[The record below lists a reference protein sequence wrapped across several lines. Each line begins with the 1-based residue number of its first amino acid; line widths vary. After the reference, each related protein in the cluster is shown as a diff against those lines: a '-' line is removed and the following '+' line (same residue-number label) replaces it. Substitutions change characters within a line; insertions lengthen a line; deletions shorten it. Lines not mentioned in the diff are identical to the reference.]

1 MPVSIPFFNSNLL
14 CSGVALGSP
23 MSSELGL
30 YDLCYIQGGRGG
42 HGSLLALSYSEKLL
56 SSLYAAFDVFNVS
69 FGVEHC

>member
-1 MPVSIPFFNSNLL
+1 
-14 CSGVALGSP
+14 

-42 HGSLLALSYSEKLL
+42 HGRLLALSYSEKLL